1 MRPSPLV
8 TLLAVALAVHP
19 LKAQRATL
27 AGEVSGVGLRAITR
41 LDELALPRPSVKIGA
56 VTSHDPSGKNDDGFS
71 GAHSY
76 LRREGDGLVIADL
89 AGPGVVYRIWTPT
102 PTDDPVEFYFDG
114 EASPRLVVPMRRLFV
129 DGPAPFRPPL
139 VGFGAGGY
147 YSYVP
152 LPYAT
157 SLKIVVRGARVQFY
171 QVNFATYAPGTDLTS
186 HDPAATSSDQLR
198 AAATFLG
205 ATGKDLGR
213 FAAPP
218 GSRVERYDVVRTLRP
233 GGRTVLFES
242 YAGGRLVGLRLGPA
256 SALMADGR
264 TTLVRVYWDGASQ
277 PAIAAP
283 VSDPFGGA
291 WGRPAMAGLLA
302 GTVRDT
308 SYLWFPMP
316 YDRSARVELLQA
328 AEGPTRTIHASVF
341 VVPVPRRP
349 GEGRFYAIWRREN
362 PTTTGRPFTFFR
374 GEGSGHVVGVV
385 LAGQGL
391 GTDGTP
397 FFEGDDRVVIDGDT
411 VVAGTGSE
419 DAFNGGWYDVPGRWD
434 ARRSFPLS
442 GALGYSNPLARTG
455 GYRFFLGD
463 AYPWRRSLDFT
474 IEHGEDVTNAI
485 ATDYAAVTYRYAPAP
500 PSFRSSRCWGR
511 DRGRCSCCATTN
523 RMARRSTRAARRGAW
538 AKPCR

>member
-89 AGPGVVYRIWTPT
+89 AGAGVVYRIWTPT

-186 HDPAATSSDQLR
+186 HDPAATSSAQLR

-205 ATGKDLGR
+205 ATGKDLSR

-218 GSRVERYDVVRTLRP
+218 GSRVERYDVVRTLRT

-277 PAIAAP
+277 PAIEAP
-283 VSDPFGGA
+283 VSDLFGGA

-349 GEGRFYAIWRREN
+349 AEGRFYAIWRREN

-485 ATDYAAVTYRYAPAP
+485 ATDYAAVTYLYAPAP
-500 PSFRSSRCWGR
+500 PAFRSSRCWGR
-511 DRGRCSCCATTN
+511 DRGRCS
-523 RMARRSTRAARRGAW
+523 
-538 AKPCR
+538 